1 LPDAT
6 ATFWSLY
13 GQTAAAL
20 FAQIGELDGLRQ
32 RQLSAAERRLG
43 FALPML
49 LRQFFLRVGKRRDL
63 TRKYHRLLSPG
74 ELRVPAETLLFFEQ
88 SQQVV
93 YWGIKVADVGV
104 ADPPVWQ
111 ANSHTKKR
119 LSWYPDHDHLS
130 DFFITML
137 YRQFLEYGEN
147 SGAMLISKQTL
158 SAIRRGWPEFKLRG
172 KNLGAMELFARDGQ
186 ALCVFRQGQQLELLA
201 AGRTEQEFLDIGQ
214 RLGLVEELCGV
225 EATGDEES

>member
-1 LPDAT
+1 MPDAT

-20 FAQIGELDGLRQ
+20 FAPIGEFDGLPE

-63 TRKYHRLLSPG
+63 TRKYHRLLGPDA
-74 ELRVPAETLLFFEQ
+74 LRVAAETLLFFEQ

-93 YWGIKVADVGV
+93 YWGIKVADAGV

-111 ANSHTKKR
+111 ANNHTRKR

-147 SGAMLISKQTL
+147 NGAMLITKQTL
-158 SAIRRGWPEFKLRG
+158 SAIRRGWPKIKLCG

-201 AGRTEQEFLDIGQ
+201 AGRTEQEFLDLGR
-214 RLGLVEELCGV
+214 RLDLVEELCGV